1 MCFKKISIL
10 IFVEGYLFSSN
21 RWYII
26 DKTPS
31 SIEYCLIL
39 LSSALELEDIKI
51 NKMNNLIIDAAN
63 DKIFLMIIDRDN
75 DYNISYENTKDNFEK
90 LTILINNFLKS
101 KDLRIKDISKI
112 YVNRGPGSFAGIRN
126 SLAVVKALHFVKKID
141 YFCFSFEDFIDE
153 NDINY
158 ENIPNLCKKF
168 DIKKNLIN
176 PIYLS

>member
-1 MCFKKISIL
+1 MVK
-10 IFVEGYLFSSN
+10 
-21 RWYII
+21 
-26 DKTPS
+26 
-31 SIEYCLIL
+31 
-39 LSSALELEDIKI
+39 
-51 NKMNNLIIDAAN
+51 LIIDAAN

-126 SLAVVKALHFVKKID
+126 SLSIIKAIHLATNID
-141 YFCFSFEDFIDE
+141 YYCFSFHDFLGEKKIK
-153 NDINY
+153 Y
-158 ENIPNLCKKF
+158 ENIPNLCNKF